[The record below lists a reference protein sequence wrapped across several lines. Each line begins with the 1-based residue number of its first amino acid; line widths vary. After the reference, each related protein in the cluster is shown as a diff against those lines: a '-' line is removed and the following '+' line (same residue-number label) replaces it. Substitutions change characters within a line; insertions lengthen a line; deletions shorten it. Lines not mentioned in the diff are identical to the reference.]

1 MLEVLLKNRLIDY
14 QGLLLVSYKQFGLS
28 EKELVMIML
37 VLRLEQQGQKGISPT
52 LLSRYMT
59 LPFKKIDQLI
69 AKLINQKYL
78 SYQEGSVSAKPIIRM
93 ILMQEELNQQ
103 QEESST
109 RNLDLISL
117 FENEFGRCLT
127 PIELETIRKWK
138 QCAYSDEMIF
148 EALKEATLSHVHN
161 MRYIDKIL
169 IDWSRHGMKK
179 SGRERYQEAVKDI
192 KIDDYEWWNED

>member
-28 EKELVMIML
+28 EEELVMIML

-138 QCAYSDEMIF
+138 HCAYSDEMIF
-148 EALKEATLSHVHN
+148 EALKEDPLSHVHN

>member
-28 EKELVMIML
+28 EEELVMIML